1 MRRLAARHLIAL
13 FLPLQA
19 FAACHVTGRIL
30 GAGGE
35 PLPLAHAHL
44 LPYRG
49 TIRQPLQTIAAAK
62 DGRFALTIPE
72 LGMYR
77 LFFTGVGHDNASLP
91 LLLESEKPE
100 LDFTVYLAPL
110 SYKEQFEVVR
120 IVGDW
125 NAFKWEKADTMRR
138 QQDGTY
144 VFERETQADTV
155 AYQLLDITASARS
168 VNGTAS
174 DWFRYD
180 GRGDYISV
188 LRTRAGKA
196 RIVFDPAKLRAPKAA
211 ARPSLEVRK
220 GDGSLRHLWAIDTL
234 VHKEQETF
242 QLALMKYR
250 EQHLDTPGFSYD
262 WSATVARLKKY
273 LTPDQDPL
281 VRRFAAL
288 RLAWLAPFGARLDS
302 TVRGDILRL
311 LPPDSPTWSLE
322 PQAALV
328 LHRDPEKQE
337 AFLRDL
343 MERNPDRTIRA
354 IAVAVLASMAQF
366 KKDSANLANYYAM
379 LEKNYG
385 DVQEVQYYLKSLNP
399 RRRIA
404 EGKPV
409 PDFSVQLMDTGQ
421 PLTNRD
427 LLGKFYLLDFW
438 ATWCGPCVGEMPH
451 LHDAYERFK
460 EKGFVILSLSLDRAP
475 EDVANFRQKRYTMP
489 WLHSYLAGGFQNEV
503 AQAFEVLGVPKAI
516 LVGPD
521 GIIVAT
527 EGELRGPALSAT
539 LGRYLG
545 E

>member
-1 MRRLAARHLIAL
+1 MRRLAVSHLIAA

-44 LPYRG
+44 LSYRG
-49 TIRQPLQTIAAAK
+49 TIRQPLQAIAAAK

-77 LFFTGVGHDNASLP
+77 LFFTGVGHDNVSIP

-125 NAFKWEKADTMRR
+125 NAFKWDKADTMRR
-138 QQDGTY
+138 QPDGSFVY
-144 VFERETQADTV
+144 ECETAADTV

-180 GRGDYISV
+180 GGGDYISV

-196 RIVFDPAKLRAPKAA
+196 RIVFDPAKLQATKAA
-211 ARPSLEVRK
+211 ARPSLEVHK
-220 GDGSLRHLWAIDTL
+220 GDGSLRPLWAIDTL
-234 VHKEQETF
+234 VQKQQEAF

-250 EQHLDTPGFSYD
+250 EQHLDTRGFSYD

-288 RLAWLAPFGARLDS
+288 RLAWLGPFGARLDS
-302 TVRGDILRL
+302 AALNKIVEL
-311 LPPDSPTWSLE
+311 LPSDSPMWALE

-328 LHRDPEKQE
+328 VHRDPQRQERFVQELAEK
-337 AFLRDL
+337 
-343 MERNPDRTIRA
+343 NPDRTVRA
-354 IAVAVLASMAQF
+354 MALAVLASMAQF
-366 KKDSANLANYYAM
+366 KKDSSALAGYYAR
-379 LEKNYG
+379 LEQEYS
-385 DVQEVQYYLKSLNP
+385 DVQEVEYYLKTLNP
-399 RRRIA
+399 RRRITT
-404 EGKPV
+404 GKPV
-409 PDFSVQLMDTGQ
+409 PDFAVQLMDNG
-421 PLTNRD
+421 LRLSNRD

-475 EDVANFRQKRYTMP
+475 EDVTTFRQKRWVMP
-489 WLHSYLAGGFQNEV
+489 WLHTFLDEGVQNEITH
-503 AQAFEVLGVPKAI
+503 AFEVTGIPKPI

-521 GIIVAT
+521 GIILAV
-527 EGELRGPALSAT
+527 EGELRGQNLHAT
-539 LGRYLG
+539 LAKHMGQ
-545 E
+545 